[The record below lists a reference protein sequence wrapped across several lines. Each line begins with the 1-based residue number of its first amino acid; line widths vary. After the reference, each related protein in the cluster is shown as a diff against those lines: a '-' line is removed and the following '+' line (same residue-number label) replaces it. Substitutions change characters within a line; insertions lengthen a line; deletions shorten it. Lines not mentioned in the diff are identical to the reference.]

1 MWAGGENDDW
11 PWIAVDVPLV
21 KTAPPVWRRAV
32 TIVRRQPGLVVGNVL
47 YDVRRRH
54 ETSRRRPQSQRHP
67 TTERQQLVNSRRRI
81 VVVVDQVAAA
91 ALLPTAEGRRRRRW
105 KRLVMHASWYNHLV
119 LVKTSQV
126 ICTDVHQCDLMSA
139 SYCIIELYTMTTYK
153 YNQNVSN

>member
-11 PWIAVDVPLV
+11 LRIAVDVPLV
-21 KTAPPVWRRAV
+21 KTAPPVCRRAV
-32 TIVRRQPGLVVGNVL
+32 TIVRRQPGLIVSDVL

-54 ETSRRRPQSQRHP
+54 KTSRRWSQSQRHP
-67 TTERQQLVNSRRRI
+67 TTERRQLVNSRRRT

-91 ALLPTAEGRRRRRW
+91 ALLPTAEGRRSRRW

-119 LVKTSQV
+119 LVKASQV
-126 ICTDVHQCDLMSA
+126 ICNRRPPTRLNVGVV
-139 SYCIIELYTMTTYK
+139 LYLYSTTTYYK